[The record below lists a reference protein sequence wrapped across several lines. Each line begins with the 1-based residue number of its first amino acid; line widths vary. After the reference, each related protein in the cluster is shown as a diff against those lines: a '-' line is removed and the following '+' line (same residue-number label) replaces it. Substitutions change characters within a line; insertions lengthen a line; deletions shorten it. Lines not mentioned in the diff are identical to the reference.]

1 MSGGWVRTMS
11 RRLWPAVTVAL
22 LAASTGCTAAPQP
35 AGPPP
40 SAAAG
45 FTASLEAFANRMRE
59 AGAPAVLVQAK
70 VRGEEWSRAYG
81 VRRLE
86 SDEPAG
92 IGDRTRV
99 GSVTKSFVA
108 VSVLKL
114 VAEGRLGLEDEVETI
129 LPDFESL
136 LHPPEP
142 VTVRQ
147 LLQHR
152 SGMPDYVIPMLQ
164 QGSLG
169 EVFGTAHSSEKR
181 LSLAGTQKWQR
192 KLAQGF
198 EYSNSNYVA
207 LGMIV
212 ERLRGQPV
220 GDVLRTDI
228 MEPLNLTGTALA
240 QSGPAP
246 RDMIHGYITV
256 FGDRRDVSSIEMFV
270 GSPDGGLVS
279 TVGDMN
285 TFYSALLQG
294 RILPLS
300 IVAEM
305 QSPRYARYGLG
316 IFRWNDTCTNDFYY
330 GHGGDL
336 PGYGTITVAS
346 ADGSRQVSMSL
357 TYPPGPF
364 GVMDNGIVDEMVE
377 TAVDA
382 LNAAC

>member
-1 MSGGWVRTMS
+1 MSCGWVRAS
-11 RRLWPAVTVAL
+11 WSIRAAVTAVV
-22 LAASTGCTAAPQP
+22 LAASTGCTPAPQP
-35 AGPPP
+35 TGPPSP
-40 SAAAG
+40 
-45 FTASLEAFANRMRE
+45 TTLNVTTSLDEFANKMRD

-70 VRGEEWSRAYG
+70 MRGEEWSRAYG
-81 VRRLE
+81 VRSLE
-86 SDEPAG
+86 SEEPAR
-92 IGDRTRV
+92 IGDRIWV

-114 VAEGRLGLEDEVETI
+114 VAEGRLGLEDHVSQI
-129 LPDFESL
+129 LPEVESL
-136 LHPPEP
+136 LRPPEQ

-164 QGSLG
+164 QGSLR
-169 EVFGTAHSSEKR
+169 EVFDTPLSHTER
-181 LSLAGTQKWQR
+181 LALAGTQKWER

-212 ERLRGQPV
+212 ERLRARPI

-228 MEPLNLTGTALA
+228 VEPLNLKGTAMT

-246 RDMIHGYITV
+246 GDMVRGYITV
-256 FGDRRDVSSIEMFV
+256 FGERRDVSSIEMLV
-270 GSPDGGLVS
+270 GSPDGGLIS
-279 TVGDMN
+279 TVGDLN
-285 TFYSALLQG
+285 TFYSALLRGQL
-294 RILPLS
+294 LPLAL
-300 IVAEM
+300 VAEM
-305 QSPRYARYGLG
+305 QSPLYARYGLG
-316 IFRWNDTCTNDFYY
+316 IGRWNDTCTNNFYY

-336 PGYGTITVAS
+336 PGYGTFSVSS

-357 TYPPGPF
+357 THPPGPF
-364 GVMDNGIVDEMVE
+364 GVRDNGIVDEMSETVVE
-377 TAVDA
+377 A

>member
-1 MSGGWVRTMS
+1 MSCGWVRASWSM
-11 RRLWPAVTVAL
+11 WAGVIAAV
-22 LAASTGCTAAPQP
+22 LAASTGCTPAPQP
-35 AGPPP
+35 TGPPSP
-40 SAAAG
+40 
-45 FTASLEAFANRMRE
+45 TTLNVTTSLDEFANKMRD

-70 VRGEEWSRAYG
+70 MRGEEWSKAYG
-81 VRRLE
+81 VRSLE
-86 SDEPAG
+86 SEEPAR
-92 IGDRTRV
+92 ISDRVWV

-114 VAEGRLGLEDEVETI
+114 VAEGRLGLEDHVSQI
-129 LPDFESL
+129 LPEVGSL
-136 LHPPEP
+136 LRPPEQ

-164 QGSLG
+164 QGSLR
-169 EVFGTAHSSEKR
+169 EVFDTPLSHTER
-181 LSLAGTQKWQR
+181 LALAGTQKWER

-212 ERLRGQPV
+212 ERLRARPI

-228 MEPLNLTGTALA
+228 VEPLNLKGTAMT

-246 RDMIHGYITV
+246 GDMVRGYITV
-256 FGDRRDVSSIEMFV
+256 FGERRDVSSIEMLV
-270 GSPDGGLVS
+270 GSPDGGLIS
-279 TVGDMN
+279 TVGDLN
-285 TFYSALLQG
+285 TFYSALLRGQL
-294 RILPLS
+294 LPLAL
-300 IVAEM
+300 VAEM
-305 QSPRYARYGLG
+305 QSPLYARYGLG
-316 IFRWNDTCTNDFYY
+316 IGRWNDTCTNNFYY

-336 PGYGTITVAS
+336 PGYGTFSVSS

-357 TYPPGPF
+357 THPPGPF
-364 GVMDNGIVDEMVE
+364 GVRDNGFVDEMAETVVE
-377 TAVDA
+377 A

>member
-1 MSGGWVRTMS
+1 MSCGWVRASWSM
-11 RRLWPAVTVAL
+11 WAAVTAAV
-22 LAASTGCTAAPQP
+22 LAASTGCTPAPQP
-35 AGPPP
+35 TGPPSP
-40 SAAAG
+40 
-45 FTASLEAFANRMRE
+45 TTLNVTTSLDEFANKMRD

-70 VRGEEWSRAYG
+70 MRGEEWSKAYG
-81 VRRLE
+81 VRSLE
-86 SDEPAG
+86 SEEPAR
-92 IGDRTRV
+92 ISDRVWV

-114 VAEGRLGLEDEVETI
+114 VAEGRLGLEDHVSQI
-129 LPDFESL
+129 LPEVGSL
-136 LHPPEP
+136 LRPPEQ

-164 QGSLG
+164 QGSLR
-169 EVFGTAHSSEKR
+169 EVFDTPLSHTER
-181 LSLAGTQKWQR
+181 LALAGTQKWER

-212 ERLRGQPV
+212 ERLRARPI

-228 MEPLNLTGTALA
+228 VEPLNLKGTAMT

-246 RDMIHGYITV
+246 GDMVRGYITV
-256 FGDRRDVSSIEMFV
+256 FGERRDVSSIEMLV
-270 GSPDGGLVS
+270 GSPDGGLIS
-279 TVGDMN
+279 TVGDLN
-285 TFYSALLQG
+285 TFYSALLRGQL
-294 RILPLS
+294 LPLAL
-300 IVAEM
+300 VAEM
-305 QSPRYARYGLG
+305 QSPLYARFGLG
-316 IFRWNDTCTNDFYY
+316 IGRWNDTCTNNFYY

-336 PGYGTITVAS
+336 PGYGTFSVSS

-357 TYPPGPF
+357 THPPGPF
-364 GVMDNGIVDEMVE
+364 GVKDNGIVDEMAETVVE
-377 TAVDA
+377 A

>member
-1 MSGGWVRTMS
+1 MWAGVIA
-11 RRLWPAVTVAL
+11 AV
-22 LAASTGCTAAPQP
+22 LAASTGCTPAPQP
-35 AGPPP
+35 TGPRSP
-40 SAAAG
+40 
-45 FTASLEAFANRMRE
+45 TTLNVTTSLDEFANKMRD

-70 VRGEEWSRAYG
+70 MRGEEWSKAYG
-81 VRRLE
+81 VRSLE
-86 SDEPAG
+86 SEEPAR
-92 IGDRTRV
+92 ISDRVWV

-114 VAEGRLGLEDEVETI
+114 VAEGRLGLEDHVSQI
-129 LPDFESL
+129 LPEVGSL
-136 LHPPEP
+136 LRPPEQ

-164 QGSLG
+164 QGSLR
-169 EVFGTAHSSEKR
+169 EVFDTPLSHTER
-181 LSLAGTQKWQR
+181 LALAGTQKWER

-212 ERLRGQPV
+212 ERLRARPI

-228 MEPLNLTGTALA
+228 VEPLNLKGTAMT

-246 RDMIHGYITV
+246 GDMVRGYITV
-256 FGDRRDVSSIEMFV
+256 FGERRDVSSIEMLV
-270 GSPDGGLVS
+270 GSPDGGLIS
-279 TVGDMN
+279 TVGDLN
-285 TFYSALLQG
+285 TFYSALLRGQL
-294 RILPLS
+294 LPLAL
-300 IVAEM
+300 VAEM
-305 QSPRYARYGLG
+305 QSPLYARYGLG
-316 IFRWNDTCTNDFYY
+316 IGRWNDTCTNNFYY

-336 PGYGTITVAS
+336 PGYGTFSVSS

-357 TYPPGPF
+357 THPPGPF
-364 GVMDNGIVDEMVE
+364 GVRDNGFVGEMAETVVE
-377 TAVDA
+377 A